1 MNGVLHPYLT
11 SKCVKLSLIRLYTRV
26 EISGH
31 PICDNKALLEE
42 LLPPDQQ
49 ILGRA
54 AVASACLGGGLV
66 GRC

>member
-1 MNGVLHPYLT
+1 MR
-11 SKCVKLSLIRLYTRV
+11 VKIAGR
-26 EISGH
+26 
-31 PICDNKALLEE
+31 PICDDKALFEE
-42 LLPPDQQ
+42 LLPSDQQ